1 MERTPIARPPDEPA
15 RGSSLLPIALAVV
28 LFGAVC
34 VVLIFL
40 TVGFFGS
47 ILVMAGGLFG
57 FAALH
62 YVVWGWWLGKVIRDE
77 VATEEAEDDSSSRPR
92 PARRDD

>member
-1 MERTPIARPPDEPA
+1 M
-15 RGSSLLPIALAVV
+15 
-28 LFGAVC
+28 LFGFVC

-62 YVVWGWWLGKVIRDE
+62 YLVWGWWLSKFIRDE
-77 VATEEAEDDSSSRPR
+77 VAAEDEEAGRSAKPD
-92 PARRDD
+92 

>member
-15 RGSSLLPIALAVV
+15 RGSSWIPIALAAV
-28 LFGAVC
+28 LFGFVC

-47 ILVMAGGLFG
+47 ILVMAGGLFA

-62 YVVWGWWLGKVIRDE
+62 YVVWGWWLSKFIRDE
-77 VATEEAEDDSSSRPR
+77 VAAEEEEG
-92 PARRDD
+92 RRTKDE

>member
-1 MERTPIARPPDEPA
+1 MERTPIVRPPDESP
-15 RGSSLLPIALAVV
+15 RGSSWLPIALAAV
-28 LFGAVC
+28 LFGFVC

-62 YVVWGWWLGKVIRDE
+62 YVVWGWWLSKLIRDE
-77 VATEEAEDDSSSRPR
+77 VAAEEEEGRISKDE
-92 PARRDD
+92 